1 MYVCISNMVS
11 SLNRER
17 GEEREGDREE
27 KKREEKISTVMNVE
41 P

>member
-17 GEEREGDREE
+17 DGEGDRKE

>member
-17 GEEREGDREE
+17 DGEGDRKE
-27 KKREEKISTVMNVE
+27 KKKKEKTSTVMNVE

>member
-17 GEEREGDREE
+17 DGEGERKE
-27 KKREEKISTVMNVE
+27 KKKKEKTSTVMNVE

>member
-17 GEEREGDREE
+17 NGDGDREE
-27 KKREEKISTVMNVE
+27 KKIVEKISTVMNVE